1 MNRKAYS
8 LRVQGECD
16 KKEEVILRY
25 NNIRINIEIVIYWD
39 KISKLSPQVRVGR
52 KELVG
57 DSFHKNQ

>member
-16 KKEEVILRY
+16 KKKEVILRY
-25 NNIRINIEIVIYWD
+25 NNIRINIE
-39 KISKLSPQVRVGR
+39 SPQVRVGR

-57 DSFHKNQ
+57 DGFHKNQ